1 MQIDTLFVTIKAY
14 KAHILKVKKVNEILE
29 KKVQETK
36 AALKP
41 HAAPPV
47 AGKASDDKD
56 ADKKDDKKKDD
67 DKDEDG
73 DDKVDEDKTEDV
85 APSAVAGGNI
95 KIDRLLEASE
105 KAGESQTAQMDSLSK
120 TVVDVEKKGES
131 IAKTQVS

>member
-1 MQIDTLFVTIKAY
+1 LQIDTLFVTIKAY

-56 ADKKDDKKKDD
+56 ADKKDEKKKDD
-67 DKDEDG
+67 EDKDEDG

-95 KIDRLLEASE
+95 KIDRLLEAAE
-105 KAGESQTAQMDSLSK
+105 KAGESQTAQMESLSK
-120 TVVDVEKKGES
+120 TVVDVEKKGE
-131 IAKTQVS
+131 